1 MATTVK
7 PQGDDSPS
15 PPSARPMAK
24 TAVQSGARPP
34 ASIGVTPGD
43 AEVAASIAAL
53 ITDAPVPH
61 PTLWKTFAAMMA
73 REFRV
78 LGRNAPSTFIRA
90 VMQPLLFAFV
100 FAYVMPKIGSGFS
113 VGASSAAAG
122 APAGDINFSTILVP
136 GLMGSMFLM
145 QGMFGT
151 TMPLVM
157 EFSWQRTIED
167 RALAPVPIRVL
178 GIQKITAGAIQ
189 AFIGAAIVFP
199 VVYWVHAPGQGP
211 HIDVTNWFLLI
222 VVMVFASTMTASL
235 GLLLGTVVDP
245 RKIQMI
251 FAVVLLPLTMLGCV
265 YYPWSALHVMRW
277 LQIVVL
283 INPMV
288 YMTEGLRAALTP
300 GLGHMPLWA
309 ILVALIG
316 GTVVFGALA
325 VRTFHNRVVN

>member
-1 MATTVK
+1 MAITTK
-7 PQGDDSPS
+7 PANIGTASGDDAP
-15 PPSARPMAK
+15 
-24 TAVQSGARPP
+24 
-34 ASIGVTPGD
+34 
-43 AEVAASIAAL
+43 VAASVAAL

-100 FAYVMPKIGSGFS
+100 FAYVLPKIGSGFS
-113 VGASSAAAG
+113 SGSAGTAAG
-122 APAGDINFSTILVP
+122 SVNFATILVP

-167 RALAPVPIRVL
+167 RALAPVPISVL

-189 AFIGAAIVFP
+189 ALIGAAIVFP

-211 HIDVTNWFLLI
+211 HIHVTNWFLLI

-265 YYPWSALHVMRW
+265 YYPWSALHVIRW

-283 INPMV
+283 LNPMV

-300 GLGHMPLWA
+300 GLGHMALWA

-316 GTVVFGALA
+316 GTAVFGALA
-325 VRTFHNRVVN
+325 VRTFQNRVVN

>member
-1 MATTVK
+1 MATTTTQ
-7 PQGDDSPS
+7 PAGIGTASGD
-15 PPSARPMAK
+15 
-24 TAVQSGARPP
+24 GAQV
-34 ASIGVTPGD
+34 AS
-43 AEVAASIAAL
+43 SIARL

-61 PTLWKTFAAMMA
+61 PTLLKTFGAMMA

-100 FAYVMPKIGSGFS
+100 FAYVLPKIGSGFS
-113 VGASSAAAG
+113 SAGAGAAASG
-122 APAGDINFSTILVP
+122 LTFSTILVP

-178 GIQKITAGAIQ
+178 AIQKITAGAIQ

-211 HIDVTNWFLLI
+211 HIDVTNWFLLA
-222 VVMVFASTMTASL
+222 VVMVFSSTLTASM
-235 GLLLGTVVDP
+235 GLWLGTVVDP
-245 RKIQMI
+245 RKMQMV

-265 YYPWSALHVMRW
+265 YYPWSALHVIRW
-277 LQIVVL
+277 LQILVL

-300 GLGHMPLWA
+300 SIGHMALWA
-309 ILVALIG
+309 ILLALVG
-316 GTVVFGALA
+316 GTAVFGYLG
-325 VRTFHNRVVN
+325 VRTFRNRVVG

>member
-1 MATTVK
+1 MATTTQ
-7 PQGDDSPS
+7 PAGIGTASGD
-15 PPSARPMAK
+15 
-24 TAVQSGARPP
+24 GAQV
-34 ASIGVTPGD
+34 AS
-43 AEVAASIAAL
+43 SIARL

-61 PTLWKTFAAMMA
+61 PTLLKTFGAMMA

-100 FAYVMPKIGSGFS
+100 FAYVLPKIGSGFS
-113 VGASSAAAG
+113 AGAGAEAGAAASG
-122 APAGDINFSTILVP
+122 LTFATILVP

-178 GIQKITAGAIQ
+178 AIQKITAGAIQ

-211 HIDVTNWFLLI
+211 HIDVTSWFLLAA
-222 VVMVFASTMTASL
+222 VMVFSSTLTASM
-235 GLLLGTVVDP
+235 GLWLGTVVDP
-245 RKIQMI
+245 RKMQMV

-265 YYPWSALHVMRW
+265 YYPWSALHVIRW
-277 LQIVVL
+277 LQILVL

-300 GLGHMPLWA
+300 SIGHMPLWA
-309 ILVALIG
+309 IMLALVG
-316 GTVVFGALA
+316 GTALFGYLGI
-325 VRTFHNRVVN
+325 RSFRNRVLG

>member
-1 MATTVK
+1 MATTTTQ
-7 PQGDDSPS
+7 PAGIGTASGD
-15 PPSARPMAK
+15 
-24 TAVQSGARPP
+24 GAQV
-34 ASIGVTPGD
+34 AS
-43 AEVAASIAAL
+43 SIARL

-61 PTLWKTFAAMMA
+61 PTLLKTFGAMMA

-100 FAYVMPKIGSGFS
+100 FAYVLPKIGSGFS
-113 VGASSAAAG
+113 SAGAGAAASG
-122 APAGDINFSTILVP
+122 LTFSTILVP

-178 GIQKITAGAIQ
+178 AIQKITAGAIQ

-211 HIDVTNWFLLI
+211 HIDVTSWFLLA
-222 VVMVFASTMTASL
+222 VVMVFSSTLTASM
-235 GLLLGTVVDP
+235 GLWLGTVVDP
-245 RKIQMI
+245 RKMQMV

-265 YYPWSALHVMRW
+265 YYPWSALHVIRW
-277 LQIVVL
+277 LQILVL

-300 GLGHMPLWA
+300 SIGHMALWA
-309 ILVALIG
+309 ILLALVG
-316 GTVVFGALA
+316 GTALFGYLG
-325 VRTFHNRVVN
+325 VRTFRNRVVG

>member
-1 MATTVK
+1 MAITTQ
-7 PQGDDSPS
+7 PG
-15 PPSARPMAK
+15 
-24 TAVQSGARPP
+24 
-34 ASIGVTPGD
+34 IG
-43 AEVAASIAAL
+43 AASGDGAQVASSIARL
-53 ITDAPVPH
+53 ITDAPVPQ
-61 PTLWKTFAAMMA
+61 PTLLKTFGAMMA

-100 FAYVMPKIGSGFS
+100 FAYVLPKIGSGF
-113 VGASSAAAG
+113 GTGGAAAASG
-122 APAGDINFSTILVP
+122 LTFATILVP

-178 GIQKITAGAIQ
+178 AIQKITAGAIQ

-199 VVYWVHAPGQGP
+199 VVYFVHAPGQGP
-211 HIDVTNWFLLI
+211 HIDVTSWFLLAA
-222 VVMVFASTMTASL
+222 VMVFSSTLTASM
-235 GLLLGTVVDP
+235 GLWLGTVVDP
-245 RKIQMI
+245 RKMQMV

-265 YYPWSALHVMRW
+265 YYPWSALHVIRW
-277 LQIVVL
+277 LQILVL

-300 GLGHMPLWA
+300 SIPHMPLWA
-309 ILVALIG
+309 IMLALVG
-316 GTVVFGALA
+316 GTAVFGYLG
-325 VRTFHNRVVN
+325 VRTFRNRVVN

>member
-1 MATTVK
+1 MAITTK
-7 PQGDDSPS
+7 
-15 PPSARPMAK
+15 
-24 TAVQSGARPP
+24 P
-34 ASIGVTPGD
+34 ASIGEASGD
-43 AEVAASIAAL
+43 GAQVASSIARL
-53 ITDAPVPH
+53 ITDAPVPQ
-61 PTLWKTFAAMMA
+61 PTLLKTFGAMMA

-100 FAYVMPKIGSGFS
+100 FAYVLPKIGSGFS
-113 VGASSAAAG
+113 SAGAGAAASG
-122 APAGDINFSTILVP
+122 LTFATILVP

-211 HIDVTNWFLLI
+211 HIEVTNWFLLAA
-222 VVMVFASTMTASL
+222 VMVFSSTLTASM
-235 GLLLGTVVDP
+235 GLWLGTVVDP
-245 RKIQMI
+245 RKMQML
-251 FAVVLLPLTMLGCV
+251 FVVILLPATMLGCV
-265 YYPWSALHVMRW
+265 YYPWAALHSIRW
-277 LQIVVL
+277 LQILVL

-288 YMTEGLRAALTP
+288 YMSEGLRAVLTP
-300 GLGHMPLWA
+300 SLPHMPLWA
-309 ILVALIG
+309 VLLVLVG
-316 GTVVFGALA
+316 GTVVFGYLGT
-325 VRTFHNRVVN
+325 RTFRNRVIN

>member
-1 MATTVK
+1 MATTI
-7 PQGDDSPS
+7 Q
-15 PPSARPMAK
+15 
-24 TAVQSGARPP
+24 P
-34 ASIGVTPGD
+34 ASIGTSGGD
-43 AEVAASIAAL
+43 APVAASIAAL

-61 PTLWKTFAAMMA
+61 PTLPKTFAAMMA

-100 FAYVMPKIGSGFS
+100 FAYVLPKIGSGFS
-113 VGASSAAAG
+113 TGAGAGAAG
-122 APAGDINFSTILVP
+122 GVTFSTILVP

-178 GIQKITAGAIQ
+178 AIQKITAGAIQ

-211 HIDVTNWFLLI
+211 HIDVTSWFLLGA
-222 VVMVFASTMTASL
+222 VMVFSSTLTA
-235 GLLLGTVVDP
+235 
-245 RKIQMI
+245 
-251 FAVVLLPLTMLGCV
+251 LGCV
-265 YYPWSALHVMRW
+265 YYPWSALHVIRW
-277 LQIVVL
+277 LQILVL

-300 GLGHMPLWA
+300 SIGHMPLWA
-309 ILVALIG
+309 IMLALVG
-316 GTVVFGALA
+316 GTAVFGYLGI
-325 VRTFHNRVVN
+325 RSFRNRVVG